1 MKVLVVA
8 LTSYDIDLLE
18 RLITS
23 IQNQYPVN
31 FEYDTKI
38 VVNTLKKNYYKQV
51 TEHFK
56 NKYEIIQTESNGHP
70 GKGHNSVINLFKERT
85 QYTHLIMIDGDD
97 LFYPCAFQ
105 QIIKAYDNNIDV
117 LHLMLNDY
125 VTFIDKKIRHTKL
138 NGKFKLYSSFDDEQ
152 NWWQNINVKN
162 PFLIRVDLCK
172 TPSRMI
178 FFSRKIFNAD
188 VKIEYDEECT
198 LYDDYLAFLSLCENH
213 FNKSLNIA
221 TISNSYIYCYNA
233 LNPESASRQFKE
245 KDTETEI
252 FRRKA
257 LKYPLSLKNF
267 GNEQDLDL
275 KMLKFLKLETPNNY
289 NLEKKK
295 EFCNKNVIEW
305 EVRHKFKKANQYFL
319 NKDYKNA
326 RIHYSILTNSGTKSL
341 KIFFNLGIIYY
352 FEKNYKAAIG
362 CFIEANE
369 IKPTFDTYKNLFI
382 VYKELNNVDKQIEY
396 IQKAIK
402 IKDSILL
409 RTYLF
414 NLLPYQQITKKNII
428 LKFKSI
434 NINPYPK
441 PILCYYTGYSDPFN
455 GKNYEE
461 RNVYGSEI
469 ASIKL
474 CEQFTDKYK
483 VFVFCVCREEITHN
497 NVHYF
502 NISKYEEFQQLYP
515 IEILIVSRFIH
526 FFIEFR
532 CLAKKVYYLLHDARV
547 HNYWKHKNLIDCG
560 NPIFHNLITNLNK
573 IICVSPWHKK
583 YFCNFVKIPDNY
595 VEIIPNGFEPK
606 NFEVDF
612 AKKKKNRFIYC
623 SDPNR
628 GLIILLKMFPKIL
641 EKFPDATLDI
651 FFHKIENP
659 TILELINNL
668 GNNVQFKGKL
678 KQSELAKE
686 LCKSDVWFY
695 PNLYSHETFCL
706 CALEA
711 MAGGNLVIARKYSG
725 LISTINDGGIL
736 IDEHSP
742 DKFMSKSLK
751 IIFEIL
757 SDEKRKRNY
766 QNLAIQRANLFQ
778 WTKVS
783 KMWYSLF
790 EN

>member
-1 MKVLVVA
+1 M
-8 LTSYDIDLLE
+8 
-18 RLITS
+18 
-23 IQNQYPVN
+23 
-31 FEYDTKI
+31 
-38 VVNTLKKNYYKQV
+38 
-51 TEHFK
+51 
-56 NKYEIIQTESNGHP
+56 
-70 GKGHNSVINLFKERT
+70 
-85 QYTHLIMIDGDD
+85 
-97 LFYPCAFQ
+97 
-105 QIIKAYDNNIDV
+105 
-117 LHLMLNDY
+117 
-125 VTFIDKKIRHTKL
+125 
-138 NGKFKLYSSFDDEQ
+138 
-152 NWWQNINVKN
+152 
-162 PFLIRVDLCK
+162 
-172 TPSRMI
+172 
-178 FFSRKIFNAD
+178 
-188 VKIEYDEECT
+188 
-198 LYDDYLAFLSLCENH
+198 
-213 FNKSLNIA
+213 
-221 TISNSYIYCYNA
+221 
-233 LNPESASRQFKE
+233 
-245 KDTETEI
+245 
-252 FRRKA
+252 
-257 LKYPLSLKNF
+257 
-267 GNEQDLDL
+267 
-275 KMLKFLKLETPNNY
+275 
-289 NLEKKK
+289 
-295 EFCNKNVIEW
+295 
-305 EVRHKFKKANQYFL
+305 
-319 NKDYKNA
+319 
-326 RIHYSILTNSGTKSL
+326 
-341 KIFFNLGIIYY
+341 
-352 FEKNYKAAIG
+352 
-362 CFIEANE
+362 
-369 IKPTFDTYKNLFI
+369 
-382 VYKELNNVDKQIEY
+382 
-396 IQKAIK
+396 
-402 IKDSILL
+402 
-409 RTYLF
+409 
-414 NLLPYQQITKKNII
+414 
-428 LKFKSI
+428 
-434 NINPYPK
+434 
-441 PILCYYTGYSDPFN
+441 
-455 GKNYEE
+455 
-461 RNVYGSEI
+461 
-469 ASIKL
+469 
-474 CEQFTDKYK
+474 
-483 VFVFCVCREEITHN
+483 
-497 NVHYF
+497 
-502 NISKYEEFQQLYP
+502 
-515 IEILIVSRFIH
+515 
-526 FFIEFR
+526 
-532 CLAKKVYYLLHDARV
+532 
-547 HNYWKHKNLIDCG
+547 IDCG

-757 SDEKRKRNY
+757 SDEKKKRNY